1 MSKAAKATIGLMAV
15 TMLSKFLGFGREL
28 VLGATYGATSYS
40 DVYITAM
47 NIPSTLFT
55 IIGTALVTT
64 FIPLYFENH
73 NMGGEEKSNYFVNNI
88 FNIVLVLGILVSIL
102 GIIFAEP
109 LVKIFAIG
117 FEGEKFRL
125 TVEFTRIM
133 IFGGLFIALSKVMA
147 SFLQA
152 KENFIVP
159 GLAGIP
165 FNIIIISSIIL
176 SVYFNNIYIMAVGTL
191 LGMASQLLYQYPFA
205 YKRGYKYKLLFNLKD
220 EYVKKMVWLL
230 GPVFIG
236 VGVNQ
241 ANSIVDR
248 TLASTLVDGSIS
260 ALNYANRLNGFVMG
274 LFIASIAAVIYPLL
288 SKLSSE
294 NNEEKFTESVVKSV
308 NSVILLV
315 LPISVGAIVLSTPVV
330 RVLFERGAFDARA
343 TQMTSIALV
352 FYSLGMVSFGLR
364 DILGKVF
371 YSLQDTKTPMIN
383 GTIAM
388 MLNIIFNLIFIRIMG
403 HAGLAFGTSLSATV
417 CILLLFRSLN
427 KKIGYFGQDKIIKV
441 IIKSVISAVIMGI
454 VTFYTNRYLSEILG
468 TALVGDMISLFSAIF
483 IGAVVYFVLIVFMK
497 VEEVKIATNIIVKK
511 LKNKSKGASNH

>member
-28 VLGATYGATSYS
+28 VLGAAYGATTYS

-47 NIPSTLFT
+47 NIPNTLFT

-73 NMGGEEKSNYFVNNI
+73 SIGGEEKANYFVNNI
-88 FNIVLVLGILVSIL
+88 FNIVLVFGVLVSIL

-109 LVKIFAIG
+109 LVTVFAVG
-117 FEGEKFRL
+117 FKGEKFRL

-133 IFGGLFIALSKVMA
+133 IFGGLFIALSKVIA

-152 KENFIVP
+152 KENFVVT

-165 FNIIIISSIIL
+165 FNIIIITSIIA
-176 SVYFNNIYIMAVGTL
+176 SVYFDNIYIMAIGTL

-205 YKRGYKYKLLFNLKD
+205 HKKGYKYKPLFNLKD
-220 EYVKKMVWLL
+220 EYVKKMIWLL

-241 ANSIVDR
+241 VNAVVDR

-260 ALNYANRLNGFVMG
+260 ALNYANRLNGFVIG
-274 LFIASIAAVIYPLL
+274 LFIASIAAVIYPML
-288 SKLSSE
+288 SKLSSD

-315 LPISVGAIVLSTPVV
+315 IPISVGAIVLATPIV
-330 RVLFERGAFDARA
+330 RVLFERGAFDTRA
-343 TQMTSIALV
+343 TEMTSIALV
-352 FYSLGMVSFGLR
+352 FYSLGMLSFGLR

-371 YSLQDTKTPMIN
+371 YSLQDTKTPMVN
-383 GTIAM
+383 GAIAM
-388 MLNIIFNLIFIRIMG
+388 GMNIAFNLVLINFMG
-403 HAGLAFGTSLSATV
+403 HAGLAFGTSLSATI
-417 CILLLFRSLN
+417 CILLLFRSLK
-427 KKIGYFGQDKIIKV
+427 KKIGYFGQDKIVKV
-441 IIKSVISAVIMGI
+441 TMKSLLAAIAMGI
-454 VTFYTNRYLSEILG
+454 VTFYSYKFLSGMLG
-468 TALVGDMISLFSAIF
+468 IKLIGDMISLFSSIF
-483 IGAVVYFVLIVFMK
+483 IGALVYFILIIFMK
-497 VEEVKIATNIIVKK
+497 IDEVKIITNMVAKK
-511 LKNKSKGASNH
+511 FKKIN